1 MLLVSTCQ
9 VRHPILCVI
18 LMKTDD
24 LALHCHLACVLGSA
38 MAYDSSRTVNDAGRA
53 VSECLRRHKRCHQ
66 EGRRWTRAINCL
78 TA

>member
-24 LALHCHLACVLGSA
+24 LALHCHLACALGSV
-38 MAYDSSRTVNDAGRA
+38 MAYDSSRTVNDVGRE
-53 VSECLRRHKRCHQ
+53 VSGCLRRRQRCHQ